1 MPVTWVKTEGNQGII
16 SDIVTRSA
24 KTRVFDLIDAM
35 SQRKMSDAIR
45 IMDELTELKG
55 PFLLIM
61 AMIGRQF
68 YPAEAKKLKEGSEG
82 GHGKDTGI
90 MPYFI
95 DKTMKQAS
103 NFSAEDLKRLAAR
116 CTDIDFAVKTGR
128 IDGRLAIELLL
139 MEID

>member
-1 MPVTWVKTEGNQGII
+1 M
-16 SDIVTRSA
+16 A
-24 KTRVFDLIDAM
+24 KIL
-35 SQRKMSDAIR
+35 
-45 IMDELTELKG
+45 
-55 PFLLIM
+55 
-61 AMIGRQF
+61 
-68 YPAEAKKLKEGSEG
+68 
-82 GHGKDTGI
+82 GI